1 MQNKGKSTFVKNGA
15 INTAT
20 LSVNNIKV
28 LTDIVFTVSEAG
40 DEVLMSRRLNGN
52 DLPCEKTSE
61 HPKKLSKDFLS
72 DDLKSMHLQYGK
84 NEAVF
89 SGGEDIGNLKI
100 CFSIYLLHQS
110 NR

>member
-20 LSVNNIKV
+20 LLVNNIEV
-28 LTDIVFTVSEAG
+28 LSDIVFTVSGAG
-40 DEVLMSRRLNGN
+40 DEVLMSRRINGN
-52 DLPCEKTSE
+52 DSPCEKKIE
-61 HPKKLSKDFLS
+61 YPKKPSKDFLS

-84 NEAVF
+84 NEAIF

-100 CFSIYLLHQS
+100 CFSIYLFHQS

>member
-20 LSVNNIKV
+20 LTVNNLKV
-28 LTDIVFTVSEAG
+28 LNDVVFSVSEAG
-40 DEVLMSRRLNGN
+40 DEVLMSRRDNEN
-52 DLPCEKTSE
+52 DLPSEKKSE
-61 HPKKLSKDFLS
+61 YPKKLSKDFLS
-72 DDLKSMHLQYGK
+72 HDLKSMHLQYGK
-84 NEAVF
+84 NEAIF